1 MVKNVSLDTFKPA
14 YEIAKLRHAFP
25 NRFFGKRGMKTEISC
40 LNTRALIQY
49 VKARN
54 PEQLHLLW
62 APLKNEVIGREHPER
77 FLSNPGNWISVEQC
91 VAVMEQTKKVT
102 SDEMAVFKAAF
113 AYGNLDG
120 GIGLGKRVFR
130 SSRDTRRM
138 LTRIQASR
146 VLASRHMEIVSV
158 GDANAV
164 IRLYWPAEQPLTRD
178 FCLFAKGLYQGLP
191 VQFNLA
197 PARLWETVCY
207 FDGGPCCQYEIW
219 WDAKPTEWTWRRKA
233 SSSEKVAPEPA
244 SPDITADTKEEVKAR
259 GDGGQAVTPF
269 EAGLAF
275 TPKTGESMP
284 PITEKVAERSAAEK
298 GDGLTGVR
306 EETIAKEQEDMN
318 ARVEGLGRQLGHL
331 FGGIRKIVSLML
343 LDSDHRHPYV
353 EHLKGVAQ
361 MVEKGEELR
370 EQLVSLTRRDWRD
383 VAPRP
388 DDGAVPREKQLPEGV
403 VGGAETVLLVDDED
417 MLVDVGRQIL
427 QAMGY
432 HVLVAGNG
440 SQAVEVYQKNKDQI
454 DLVIMDV
461 VMPGMGGGEALG
473 KMKEIDPQVKVLL
486 ATGYTP
492 DGGACNGLPQGHCGL
507 IQKPFSMKDLSKKI
521 REVLDGEDL

>member
-1 MVKNVSLDTFKPA
+1 
-14 YEIAKLRHAFP
+14 
-25 NRFFGKRGMKTEISC
+25 MKTEISC
-40 LNTRALIQY
+40 LKTRALIQY
-49 VKARN
+49 VKAQK
-54 PEQLHLLW
+54 PEQLHRLW
-62 APLKNEVIGREHPER
+62 APLKNEPAGKESPER
-77 FLSNPGNWISVEQC
+77 FLSNPGNWIGVEQC
-91 VAVMEQTKKVT
+91 VAVMDQSKEVT

-113 AYGNLDG
+113 CCGNLDG

-130 SSRDTRRM
+130 SSRDTSRM
-138 LTRIQASR
+138 LTRIEASR
-146 VLASRHMEIVSV
+146 VLASRHMEFVSV
-158 GDANAV
+158 ADANAV
-164 IRLYWPAEQPLTRD
+164 IRLYWPEEEPLTRD
-178 FCLFAKGLYQGLP
+178 FCLFAKGFYQGLP
-191 VQFNLA
+191 VQYNLA

-207 FDGGPCCQYEIW
+207 FDGGPYCQYEIW
-219 WDAKPTEWTWRRKA
+219 WDAKTTEGTWWRKVFSFEKGSTEPPTK
-233 SSSEKVAPEPA
+233 
-244 SPDITADTKEEVKAR
+244 DIIADTKEEVKGQ
-259 GDGGQAVTPF
+259 GDGDQAATPF
-269 EAGLAF
+269 EAVLAVA
-275 TPKTGESMP
+275 PKTVEAMP
-284 PITEKVAERSAAEK
+284 PITEKVAERSGAEK
-298 GDGLTGVR
+298 GDALTGIR
-306 EETIAKEQEDMN
+306 EETIAQEQEDMS
-318 ARVEGLGRQLGHL
+318 ARVEGLGRQFGHL

-343 LDSDHRHPYV
+343 LDSDHRDPYV

-370 EQLVSLTRRDWRD
+370 KQLVSLTRRDWQD

-388 DDGAVPREKQLPEGV
+388 EDEAVPREKQLPEGV
-403 VGGAETVLLVDDED
+403 VGGSETVLLVDDED

-427 QAMGY
+427 EAMGY
-432 HVLVAGNG
+432 HVLVAGEG

-521 REVLDGEDL
+521 REVLNGEDL